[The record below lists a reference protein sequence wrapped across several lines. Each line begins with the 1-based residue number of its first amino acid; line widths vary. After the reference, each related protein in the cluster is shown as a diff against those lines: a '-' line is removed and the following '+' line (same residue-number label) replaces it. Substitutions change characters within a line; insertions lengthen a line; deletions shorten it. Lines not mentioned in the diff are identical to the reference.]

1 MTCEGDGR
9 THWLACPCREES
21 FARLL
26 REKDV
31 EIATL
36 RERLHLAEA
45 EVARLRGYRDEAMAA
60 RAYIDC
66 DKKHGDGTEARVLPW
81 LELRVLYD
89 EARAANE
96 EMEK

>member
-60 RAYIDC
+60 RKSPTKNLLHYLLTRDEELALEEYERIRA
-66 DKKHGDGTEARVLPW
+66 TNEAREVGKP
-81 LELRVLYD
+81 
-89 EARAANE
+89 
-96 EMEK
+96 